1 MIKDVRVE
9 NYKDWDLGIEFKY
22 FVDEYNNFW
31 YNFEDVCKILD
42 LKYMS
47 MKANSILENVVNE
60 NNKMTCRV
68 LNYRNKY
75 NEEREIARDFVTSEA
90 IRELLERYKMK
101 LNGLVSAINTIE
113 SNFMVQQHEGFEEWS
128 KQVEVL
134 NDSINKKD
142 ACAIAIQAQR
152 LSNMNVS
159 RDILDEVGYLDK
171 EKEELVDILRYEVY
185 SYDPEYVEVT
195 LAKRVKEDEAESKTL
210 PLLKS
215 TCPEWLMD
223 VVKNSK

>member
-1 MIKDVRVE
+1 MFKDVKVE

-47 MKANSILENVVNE
+47 MKANNILENVVNE
-60 NNKMTCRV
+60 SDKMTCYV
-68 LNYRNKY
+68 TNYRNKY
-75 NEEREIARDFVTSEA
+75 NEEIEIARDFVTSEA
-90 IRELLERYKMK
+90 IRELLKRYKMK

-113 SNFMVQQHEGFEEWS
+113 SNFMVQQHEGFEEWN
-128 KQVEVL
+128 KQLEVL
-134 NDSINKKD
+134 YDYIDKKD
-142 ACAIAIQAQR
+142 PHGIAVQAHR
-152 LSNMNVS
+152 ISNMDLS
-159 RDILDEVGYLDK
+159 RDILDKAGYIDK

-185 SYDPEYVEVT
+185 SYDPEYVEVK
-195 LAKRVKEDEAESKTL
+195 LAKRVKENEVESKTV
-210 PLLKS
+210 PLLKR
-215 TCPEWLMD
+215 TCPDWLMN